1 MFCRECLPEWLPAI
15 NAHRKSLRFTKGE
28 SLFVE
33 GQVME
38 GMYFI
43 TEGIVKVHKHWSDDK
58 ELILR
63 IANDGDIVGHR
74 GLGDDNLYPA
84 SATALETTSVCYVD
98 LEFFTNSLKVNTGF
112 LYKLMM
118 FFASELKESEKRMRN
133 LAHMPAKGRIA
144 HAIITLVK
152 KFGITD
158 EGRVNII
165 LSRQDMASYTGTT
178 YETYFR
184 IMNELVEE
192 KMVRTDGKSIYVI
205 DKDRLMVYTSQAV

>member
-15 NAHRKSLRFTKGE
+15 NAHRKNFRLAKGE
-28 SLFVE
+28 TLFVE
-33 GQVME
+33 GQVMD

-43 TEGIVKVHKHWSDDK
+43 TEGIIKIHKHWSDDK
-58 ELILR
+58 ELIVR
-63 IANDGDIVGHR
+63 IARDGDIVGHR
-74 GLGDDNLYPA
+74 GLGDDNIYPA
-84 SATALETTSVCYVD
+84 SATALEATSVCYVELD
-98 LEFFTNSLKVNTGF
+98 FFTSSLKVNTGF
-112 LYKLMM
+112 LYKLML

-133 LAHMPAKGRIA
+133 LAHMPAKGRIVNS
-144 HAIITLVK
+144 IVTLMN

-158 EGRVNII
+158 DGRLNIV

-192 KMVRTDGKSIYVI
+192 KMVRTDGKNIYVP
-205 DKDRLMVYTSQAV
+205 DSNRLLEYTSQVV